1 MKFPLKINKIFH
13 RIWQSYPK
21 VQEVSKVKRMTEEQQ
36 GMKTRPTDIK
46 TYYKAIMSKTTMVL
60 TQKETKKE
68 WKLLISLEPDPRMY

>member
-60 TQKETKKE
+60 TQKRLKKNGN
-68 WKLLISLEPDPRMY
+68 Y